1 MKKKILL
8 SIAFIL
14 VASAAFIGYKVWGTA
29 VKVPEGKYFYIKSGS
44 TLGDVKNMLQEKGVL
59 KNMGWFNRV
68 ANWKGYKSI
77 KAGRYEIK
85 KGMSINALVNML
97 KGGLQSPVNFVITKL
112 RTRESLAKRVGTS
125 LECDSLQMINFLNNN
140 DSLKKYG
147 LDTNTVMS
155 VVIPDT
161 YTYFWNTTPQKVFQ
175 KLYDGSQKFW
185 NKERKEKAVSHN
197 LTPLQAITLASIV
210 EEETIIKEDKGKIAG
225 VYMNRIAKNMKLE
238 ADPTVKFALKNF
250 GLKRIYNADLKV
262 PSPFNTYYTTGL
274 PPGPI
279 CTPSVETI
287 EEVLNSPK
295 TDYLFFVA
303 NSDYSGYHIF
313 TSSYTD
319 HLKYAAILHK
329 EMNRRDSLK
338 KAQLPPA
345 VK

>member
-1 MKKKILL
+1 
-8 SIAFIL
+8 
-14 VASAAFIGYKVWGTA
+14 
-29 VKVPEGKYFYIKSGS
+29 
-44 TLGDVKNMLQEKGVL
+44 
-59 KNMGWFNRV
+59 
-68 ANWKGYKSI
+68 
-77 KAGRYEIK
+77 
-85 KGMSINALVNML
+85 
-97 KGGLQSPVNFVITKL
+97 
-112 RTRESLAKRVGTS
+112 
-125 LECDSLQMINFLNNN
+125 MINFLNNN